1 MKIVIDENMPYA
13 RELFAPF
20 GEICPQPG
28 RQMTAASVADAD
40 VLLVRSVTRVDA
52 ALLAQNERLQFVGT
66 ATIGTD
72 HVDQQLLARRQVA
85 FHSAPGCNRISVADY
100 VLSSLL
106 AVTQQQGDTLHGK
119 RVGIIGAG
127 NTGSAVGSHLSA
139 LGCEILWC
147 DPPLEQQGDPRTFVS
162 LEQALQAD
170 IVSLHVPLTRTGEH
184 ATWHLLGEAQL
195 ARLEEGQILVNACR
209 GEVIDNQALLRLK
222 RGGWPVTLVLDVWE
236 GEPDVE
242 LALLPFVALATPHI
256 AGYSLEG
263 KARGTQML
271 LDAFCHHLGRAAPLD
286 VWSLLPEPVFVAVQL
301 GEQPDLAHL
310 TQLVHLVY
318 DVRRDDGTFRRTI
331 GAPGQF
337 DLLRKHYPERR
348 ELSSLR
354 LSGAFGEQ
362 RGTLQQLGF
371 TLTH

>member
-40 VLLVRSVTRVDA
+40 VLLVRSVTRVDDS
-52 ALLAQNERLQFVGT
+52 LLAQNRRLQFVGT

-72 HVDQQLLARRQVA
+72 HIAQRLLASRQVA
-85 FHSAPGCNRISVADY
+85 FHSAPGCNKISVADY

-106 AVTQQQGDTLHGK
+106 AVSQQQGSGLNGK

-147 DPPLEQQGDPRTFVS
+147 DPPLQQQGDPRPFVT
-162 LEQALQAD
+162 LAQALEAD
-170 IVSLHVPLTRTGEH
+170 IISLHVPLTREGEH
-184 ATWHLLGEAQL
+184 ATWHLLDEAQL
-195 ARLEEGQILVNACR
+195 GRLGAGQILINAAR

-222 RGGWPVTLVLDVWE
+222 RSGWPVALVLDVWE
-236 GEPDVE
+236 GEPEVE
-242 LALLPFVALATPHI
+242 LALLPFVMLATPHI

-271 LDAFCHHLGRAAPLD
+271 LDAFCLHLGKTAPQD
-286 VWSLLPEPVFVAVQL
+286 VWSLLPEPVFAAVQL
-301 GEQPDLAHL
+301 GESLDLQHL

-318 DVRRDDGTFRRTI
+318 DVRRDDGSFRRRV
-331 GAPGQF
+331 GVPGQF
-337 DLLRKHYPERR
+337 DQLRKQYPERR
-348 ELSSLR
+348 ELSSLH
-354 LSGAFGEQ
+354 LHGACGEQ
-362 RGTLQQLGF
+362 RQTLQQLGF
-371 TLTH
+371 TLT